1 MNLRK
6 YPSKK
11 WFKEQSKKLN
21 DPAPENKE
29 VTIEL
34 TEKDKQLALQIA
46 EKHRLTSNEVI
57 QIFDKALITI
67 SLDRDFE
74 SEKTI
79 NDLSEFITFIQKYII
94 VASDNEEPRLL
105 FSVHVT

>member
-11 WFKEQSKKLN
+11 WFKEQSKKMT
-21 DPAPENKE
+21 APILEPEKLI
-29 VTIEL
+29 IEL
-34 TEKDKQLALQIA
+34 TDEEKNLVRQVA
-46 EKHRLTSNEVI
+46 EKHRLTPNEII
-57 QIFDKALITI
+57 QIFDKSLIAI

-74 SEKTI
+74 SEKTV

-105 FSVHVT
+105 LSVHVT

>member
-21 DPAPENKE
+21 DSEPENQE
-29 VTIEL
+29 VTKEF
-34 TEKDKQLALQIA
+34 TDEEKQLIRQIA
-46 EKHRLTSNEVI
+46 EKHCLTSNEVI
-57 QIFDKALITI
+57 QVFDKSLITL
-67 SLDRDFE
+67 SLDFILE
-74 SEKTI
+74 SEKSI
-79 NDLSEFITFIQKYII
+79 NDLSEFISFIRRYIV

-105 FSVHVT
+105 ISVYVT

>member
-21 DPAPENKE
+21 DPVPENKE
-29 VTIEL
+29 VITEL
-34 TEKDKQLALQIA
+34 TDEEKLRIRQVA
-46 EKHRLTSNEVI
+46 EKHCLTSNEVI
-57 QIFDKALITI
+57 QVFEKSLISI
-67 SLDRDFE
+67 SLDKDFE

-79 NDLSEFITFIQKYII
+79 NDLSEFISFIRRY
-94 VASDNEEPRLL
+94 VVAASDNEEPRLL
-105 FSVHVT
+105 LSVYVT

>member
-21 DPAPENKE
+21 EPVPEYKE

-34 TEKDKQLALQIA
+34 TDDEKLRIRQVA
-46 EKHRLTSNEVI
+46 EKHCLTSNEVI
-57 QIFDKALITI
+57 QVFEKSLISI
-67 SLDRDFE
+67 SLDKDFE
-74 SEKTI
+74 SEKSI
-79 NDLSEFITFIQKYII
+79 NDLSEFIKFIQKYTI

-105 FSVHVT
+105 LSVYVT